1 MKVYRFCLFSIFSSC
16 LLILSSTSINAQTK
30 TSYPPEFRENYIE
43 TCTNGRGDKRIEAM
57 CRCTLREIEKK
68 YTIDEF
74 RKINRETEETGQVPP
89 ELIKLFDS
97 CQANLNSYKSLSC
110 RF

>member
-1 MKVYRFCLFSIFSSC
+1 M
-16 LLILSSTSINAQTK
+16 ILSSTSIKAQTI
-30 TSYPPEFRENYIE
+30 TRYPDEFRKNYIE
-43 TCTNGRGDKRIEAM
+43 TCTNGSRDKIEAM
-57 CRCTLREIEKK
+57 CECTLREIEKK

-74 RKINRETEETGQVPP
+74 RKINSETEKTGQVPP

-110 RF
+110 NF